1 MILGFEDYQIQG
13 RQLAETSGFPF
24 KLIHSHRFPDGESR
38 IRVPTEL
45 PERVVICRSL
55 NQPDSKLIEL
65 LLAVR
70 TLREQ
75 GVQHITL
82 LAPYLCY
89 MRQDIAF
96 NPGEAVSQ
104 HIVGNFLAELFD
116 SVITVDPHLHRISR
130 LDEAIPGIPAIALSA
145 ATTMG
150 EFLKEHSQQPMIVGP
165 DAESEQWVRAIAEPA
180 GFDYAIASKHRLG
193 DRQVEVQLPEKDF
206 TDRNIVLVDDMIST
220 GQTLIRVA
228 RKLKSCG
235 VNNID
240 CLVTHALFTA
250 EATSQLHHAGIRHI
264 WSSDSINHPTNA
276 VALAALLA
284 TAIKDHQ

>member
-1 MILGFEDYQIQG
+1 MILGFEDYEIQG
-13 RQLAETSGFPF
+13 RQLAETIGWPF
-24 KLIHSHRFPDGESR
+24 KLIHCHRFPDGESR

-65 LLAVR
+65 LLSCN

-104 HIVGNFLAELFD
+104 RIIGHFLAELFD
-116 SVITVDPHLHRISR
+116 AVITVDPHLHRISR
-130 LDEAIPGIPAIALSA
+130 LDEAIPGIPATALSA
-145 ATTMG
+145 AATMG
-150 EFLKEHSQQPMIVGP
+150 KFLQDHTQQPLIVGP

-180 GFDYAIASKHRLG
+180 GFDYAIANKQRLS
-193 DRQVEVQLPEKDF
+193 DRQVEIHLPEKDF
-206 TDRNIVLVDDMIST
+206 VDREIVLVDDMIST
-220 GQTLIRVA
+220 GQTLIKITD
-228 RKLKSCG
+228 KLKSCG
-235 VNNID
+235 AKNID
-240 CLVTHALFTA
+240 CLVTHPLFTT
-250 EATSQLHHAGIRHI
+250 ETTSQLHHAGIRHI
-264 WSSDSINHPTNA
+264 WSSDSIIHPTNA
-276 VALAALLA
+276 VALAELLA
-284 TAIKDHQ
+284 SAIEQGH